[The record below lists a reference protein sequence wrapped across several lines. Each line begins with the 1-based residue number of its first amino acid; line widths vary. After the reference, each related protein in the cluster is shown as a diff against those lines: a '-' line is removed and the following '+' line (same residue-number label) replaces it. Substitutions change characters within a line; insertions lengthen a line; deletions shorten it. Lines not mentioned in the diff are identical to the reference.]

1 MNSSELY
8 STEPSSTLLAKSAW
22 YSLLAMAPLNEFKE
36 RKKSGREKRRRE
48 KKKNFRKLI
57 GKRRKGLQLG

>member
-1 MNSSELY
+1 VGNGKRKKHQPTLNSSELY

-36 RKKSGREKRRRE
+36 RKKRKEEEKRRR
-48 KKKNFRKLI
+48 I
-57 GKRRKGLQLG
+57 LGN